1 MLREMR
7 ESFQK
12 SHFRDQR
19 PKLYLATQFQG
30 PTPTNKNSINYC

>member
-1 MLREMR
+1 MLIMLHEIK

-19 PKLYLATQFQG
+19 PKLYLVTYFQA
-30 PTPTNKNSINYC
+30 PTLTNKKIN